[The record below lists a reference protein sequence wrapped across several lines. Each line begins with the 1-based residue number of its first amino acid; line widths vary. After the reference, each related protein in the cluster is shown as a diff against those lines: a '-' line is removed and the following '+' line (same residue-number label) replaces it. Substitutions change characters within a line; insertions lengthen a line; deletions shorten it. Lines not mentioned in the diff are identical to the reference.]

1 MKFLRNFCCLLFQVL
16 QLRHNFWTLPIGFV
30 VRISK
35 IGNLFPFRHQE
46 TEKRAVSEL
55 RKL

>member
-16 QLRHNFWTLPIGFV
+16 QLRHNFWNLPIGFV

-46 TEKRAVSEL
+46 TEKRA
-55 RKL
+55 RI